1 MDNRHVEKLEK
12 QVGQLR
18 DILRELND
26 KLSLDEFL
34 TIIHRPGWTTIAE
47 WKLVEGGLDSMI
59 AMAAALNDL
68 KLSILAGARAVGH
81 EDID

>member
-59 AMAAALNDL
+59 AMAVALNDL